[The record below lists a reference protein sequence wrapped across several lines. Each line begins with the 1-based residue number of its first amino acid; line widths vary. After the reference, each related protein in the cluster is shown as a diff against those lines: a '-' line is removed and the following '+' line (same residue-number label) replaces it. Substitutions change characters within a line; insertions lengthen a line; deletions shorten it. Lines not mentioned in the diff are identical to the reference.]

1 MSPKDSSASRLLCAG
16 KASQATETVLGAVS
30 CHSVLRQSRLLGT
43 KFGNLDTCVG
53 ISIYGNGS
61 GGHVGIGECQPR
73 AFYVSFWSL
82 PSPWPTMEA
91 LYQPRRTTQ
100 QSLGLGTP
108 VGTLSSF
115 PQGSRHVLSGQ
126 SLAGRVSS
134 SHSGRCCINGTDE
147 TQTRHRRDTCCEA
160 FCQNHEAEIPC
171 LAEFADSTESV
182 PSLVSPVQ
190 SLAKLWNCIDVDPS
204 ILESILT
211 QSLYR

>member
-30 CHSVLRQSRLLGT
+30 FHHVLRQSRLFGI
-43 KFGNLDTCVG
+43 KFGLVGTVG
-53 ISIYGNGS
+53 ISIHGNGS
-61 GGHVGIGECQPR
+61 GGHVGIGEFQPR

-82 PSPWPTMEA
+82 PSPWPTTEA

-147 TQTRHRRDTCCEA
+147 RRAARHLSESRGGNTMPGGICRLDRVGSLSRVA
-160 FCQNHEAEIPC
+160 SAIPSQIVELHRC
-171 LAEFADSTESV
+171 R
-182 PSLVSPVQ
+182 P
-190 SLAKLWNCIDVDPS
+190 I

-211 QSLYR
+211 HSLYR